1 MTYIGN
7 KSDTAFT
14 SLLKQDLTGA
24 SGTSLTLTHAVAN
37 ANDIALYINNV
48 RQEPTEA
55 YSVNGTTVTL
65 TGTVAGTDDIYV
77 IYLARAVQTTVPP
90 DGSVSS
96 AKIANNSVD
105 LTSKVTGVLPVANGG
120 TGVNSA
126 TSAATTLTEVATTS
140 GAFKDITVP
149 STAKI
154 IYVGFLGH
162 SHSGSNANHEIQLG
176 TASGIVT
183 SGYEGIS
190 TYTGGGHNSGGAN
203 AAMTDSFPFVYL
215 SGQSTIVYGLMTIAS
230 MGNNK
235 WVYSS
240 NVKTGSYLGLG
251 AGYVSLGAAITTI
264 RIQTDTNG
272 TTLDAGAFN
281 VTYIE

>member
-1 MTYIGN
+1 MAYIGN
-7 KSDTAFT
+7 PVDTAFT

-24 SGTSLTLTHAVAN
+24 SGTSLTLSHAVAN

-77 IYLARAVQTTVPP
+77 IYLARAIQTTVPP

-105 LTSKVTGVLPVANGG
+105 LTSKVTGILPVANGG

-140 GAFKDITVP
+140 GTSQDITVP
-149 STAKI
+149 STAKV
-154 IYVGFLGH
+154 IYVGIMAF
-162 SHSGSNANHEIQLG
+162 SHSGGNAHHEIQLG

-183 SGYEGIS
+183 SGYLG
-190 TYTGGGHNSGGAN
+190 TATFTGGGHTNSGDN
-203 AAMTDSFPFVYL
+203 VQMTDSFPFVY
-215 SGQSTIVYGLMTIAS
+215 SSHHSTEVYGLMTIVS
-230 MGNNK
+230 MGGNK

-240 NVKTGSYLGLG
+240 NVKTGSYVGLG
-251 AGYVSLGAAITTI
+251 GGYVSLGGAITTV
-264 RIQTDTNG
+264 RIQTDGGN
-272 TTLDAGAFN
+272 TLDGGSFN